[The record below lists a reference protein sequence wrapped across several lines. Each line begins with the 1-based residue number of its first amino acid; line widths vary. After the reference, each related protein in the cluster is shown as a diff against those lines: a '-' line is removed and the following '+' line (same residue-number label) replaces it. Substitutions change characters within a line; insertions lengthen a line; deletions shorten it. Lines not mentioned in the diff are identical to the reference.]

1 MLPLQMLPMFPIRL
15 FRSFR
20 HCRFIAACAVMT
32 LLTALPLQARG
43 QDLVGLINAYR
54 AAPPPC
60 DGERAAP
67 LPALDAPPAMAR
79 VRIGAGTFLELA
91 LEQAGYPVEHAEAVY
106 LSNVSDAPAA
116 MALLRLNFCEKLLST
131 DFAAAGAVRTGDDW
145 IVLFARPLHEVPLPD
160 PTVLDAE
167 VLAAVNAARAAPRNC
182 GEQHFDAAP
191 PLRWNDALTKAA
203 LAHSSDM
210 ATHRYFSH
218 TERNGSVV
226 DDRATR
232 AGYAW
237 QRIGENIAAG
247 QKSVAEAVASWLDS
261 PGHCANIMNPGFEEM
276 GLAYAVNPLRGRVY
290 WTQVLGRG
298 R

>member
-1 MLPLQMLPMFPIRL
+1 MFPFRALRASSL
-15 FRSFR
+15 FR
-20 HCRFIAACAVMT
+20 HGVLAVCALLT
-32 LLTALPLQARG
+32 LLTAPPLHAHSH
-43 QDLVGLINAYR
+43 DLVSLINAYR
-54 AAPPPC
+54 AAPQLC
-60 DGERAAP
+60 DGERTAP
-67 LPALDAPPAMAR
+67 MPALDTPSAMAR

-106 LSNVSDAPAA
+106 LSNVADAPAA
-116 MALLRLNFCEKLLST
+116 MALLRQNFCEKLLSG
-131 DFAAAGAVRTGDDW
+131 DFAAAGTVRTGDDW
-145 IVLFARPLHEVPLPD
+145 IVLFARPLHEVPLPA
-160 PTVLDAE
+160 PAVLDVE
-167 VLAAVNAARAAPRNC
+167 VLAAVNAARASPRDC
-182 GEQHFDAAP
+182 GEQRFDAAP
-191 PLRWNDALTKAA
+191 PLRWNDALTQAA

-218 TERNGSVV
+218 TEKNGSVV
-226 DDRATR
+226 DDRASR

-276 GLAYAVNPLRGRVY
+276 GLAYAVNPQRGRVY

>member
-1 MLPLQMLPMFPIRL
+1 MLP

-20 HCRFIAACAVMT
+20 HCPLMAACAIAT
-32 LLTALPLQARG
+32 LLTAPPLHARG

-54 AAPPPC
+54 AAPEMC
-60 DGERAAP
+60 GGERVAP
-67 LPALDAPPAMAR
+67 RPALEAPPEIAR

-106 LSNVSDAPAA
+106 LSNVADAPAV
-116 MALLRLNFCEKLLST
+116 MALLRQNFCAKLLST
-131 DFAAAGAVRTGDDW
+131 DFAAAGTVRTGDDW
-145 IVLFARPLHEVPLPD
+145 IVLFARPLHEAPLPE
-160 PTVLDAE
+160 PAMLDIEA
-167 VLAAVNAARAAPRNC
+167 LAAINAARAAPRNC
-182 GEQHFDAAP
+182 GEERFEAAA
-191 PLRWNDALTKAA
+191 PLRWNDALTQAA

-210 ATHRYFSH
+210 AAHRYFSH
-218 TERNGSVV
+218 TEKNGSVV
-226 DDRATR
+226 DDRASR

-237 QRIGENIAAG
+237 RRIGENIAAG

-261 PGHCANIMNPGFEEM
+261 PGHCANIMNPGFDEM
-276 GLAYAVNPLRGRVY
+276 GLAIAVNPQRGRVY

>member
-1 MLPLQMLPMFPIRL
+1 MFHLRHYAALALAVTVACLAPAHA
-15 FRSFR
+15 RS
-20 HCRFIAACAVMT
+20 
-32 LLTALPLQARG
+32 
-43 QDLVGLINAYR
+43 QDLVSLINNYR
-54 AAPPPC
+54 AAPQSC
-60 DGERAAP
+60 DGTRAAP
-67 LPALDAPPAMAR
+67 MPPLEAPAAMTR
-79 VRIGAGTFLELA
+79 VRIGPGTFLDLA

-106 LSNVSDAPAA
+106 LSNVSDTPAA
-116 MALLRLNFCEKLLST
+116 MALLRQNFCEKLLSG

-145 IVLFARPLHEVPLPD
+145 IVLFARPLHEEPLPE
-160 PTVLDAE
+160 PAVLDAQ

-182 GEQHFDAAP
+182 GEQRFDAAP
-191 PLRWNDALTKAA
+191 PLRWNEALTKAA

-218 TERNGSVV
+218 TEKNGSVV
-226 DDRATR
+226 DDRASR

-276 GLAYAVNPLRGRVY
+276 GLAYAVNPQRGRVY